1 MDGRSCSGSRDIKS
15 ISFEKLAMVRTFLKK
30 PEGVDGSFE
39 VRSGAGF
46 DRETATTFSQ
56 SSGGHH
62 DEVGPKAG
70 GSENAEL
77 WKHTAVKSKEKTAV
91 EPGKECG
98 AACVLWKRSSAFGT
112 STEHPDH

>member
-46 DRETATTFSQ
+46 DCETATTFPNLLE
-56 SSGGHH
+56 
-62 DEVGPKAG
+62 DIMMKLVPRLE
-70 GSENAEL
+70 
-77 WKHTAVKSKEKTAV
+77 AVKMQN
-91 EPGKECG
+91 
-98 AACVLWKRSSAFGT
+98 FG
-112 STEHPDH
+112 SILP